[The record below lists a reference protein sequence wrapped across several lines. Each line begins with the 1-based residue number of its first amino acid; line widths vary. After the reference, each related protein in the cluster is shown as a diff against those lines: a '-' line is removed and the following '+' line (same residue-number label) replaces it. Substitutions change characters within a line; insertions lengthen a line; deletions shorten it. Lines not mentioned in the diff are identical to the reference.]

1 MHSTR
6 KPPPTPADR
15 RLTVRLQAPD
25 PRHPGPNNGAKAHTE
40 PHLAAL
46 TDPWRE
52 GYGCPVWIP
61 ATSPR
66 AYLSGSFAP
75 NLPTVPAAPRLG
87 DWHHGEAWWSP
98 FYVGRTGPAG
108 RRAAVGTRRCHHR
121 DPRDAPTARCPPG
134 AGTGTPPH
142 RRTKHAG
149 TGGHDPAGERRHGV
163 GVPAR
168 AGPAA
173 LPARRLP
180 VDERSCKS
188 RAAGTH
194 GGHRQA
200 DRRPRAAPTVG
211 ELAERDT
218 GRPGGRVTGICRQ
231 NACGHASR
239 HAEREHGDRA
249 LRRLTQE
256 W

>member
-25 PRHPGPNNGAKAHTE
+25 PRYPGRNNGAKAHTE

-52 GYGCPVWIP
+52 GYGWPVWIP

-98 FYVGRTGPAG
+98 FYVDGRGRPVDVPLWGRDGATVATPGTPQLHDARPALAQA
-108 RRAAVGTRRCHHR
+108 RH
-121 DPRDAPTARCPPG
+121 PTAG
-134 AGTGTPPH
+134 
-142 RRTKHAG
+142 
-149 TGGHDPAGERRHGV
+149 
-163 GVPAR
+163 
-168 AGPAA
+168 
-173 LPARRLP
+173 
-180 VDERSCKS
+180 
-188 RAAGTH
+188 
-194 GGHRQA
+194 
-200 DRRPRAAPTVG
+200 
-211 ELAERDT
+211 
-218 GRPGGRVTGICRQ
+218 
-231 NACGHASR
+231 
-239 HAEREHGDRA
+239 
-249 LRRLTQE
+249 
-256 W
+256 